1 MSWFENLPEDEQPPR
16 HIWWSDKLIGE
27 WFDEVNRK
35 RKEKFGEKPKSSYD
49 SADDV
54 DMMSNEIDV
63 DAMRP
68 K

>member
-1 MSWFENLPEDEQPPR
+1 LPESEQPPR

-35 RKEKFGEKPKSSYD
+35 RTEKFGGDKKSSYD
-49 SADDV
+49 SAEDT
-54 DMMSNEIDV
+54 DMMSNEFDV
-63 DAMRP
+63 EAMRP